1 MIYHPKPKSTYFHHC
16 WETWHHV
23 TSSQLPS
30 GCLQGRCSND
40 VDTAF
45 TTETKIRQADGILNF
60 IDLGGLEY
68 TCLWVSTRPHAKKS
82 TTFMSTKQFQRV
94 TTEGLLISS
103 NWRWYLLQ
111 HIVYCS
117 RIIIFTNQELGAP
130 GCSPVSPTTLN
141 PLLIDAFE
149 IQQYFH

>member
-60 IDLGGLEY
+60 IDLGVHL
-68 TCLWVSTRPHAKKS
+68 LVSVDQTTRQKINYFYVNEAISKS
-82 TTFMSTKQFQRV
+82 HHRGPAYQFQLAMV
-94 TTEGLLISS
+94 SFTA
-103 NWRWYLLQ
+103 
-111 HIVYCS
+111 YCVLFAYYNFYES
-117 RIIIFTNQELGAP
+117 GIGGPWL
-130 GCSPVSPTTLN
+130 
-141 PLLIDAFE
+141 
-149 IQQYFH
+149 